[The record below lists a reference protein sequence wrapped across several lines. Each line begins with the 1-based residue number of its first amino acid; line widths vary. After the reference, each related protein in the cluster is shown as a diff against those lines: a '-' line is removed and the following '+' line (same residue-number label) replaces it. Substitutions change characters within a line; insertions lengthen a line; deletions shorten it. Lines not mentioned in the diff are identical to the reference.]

1 MLQYLGFPLLAA
13 LGLELPPNVR
23 TLEKRS
29 SAWKPVK
36 HGALQNVDVKQ
47 CNRNVMNI
55 SGNLNVKPQ
64 AIQVC
69 FEYVHAY
76 KVL

>member
-36 HGALQNVDVKQ
+36 HGALMKVDVKQ
-47 CNRNVMNI
+47 CNRNVMKI

-64 AIQVC
+64 AIQVSIVH
-69 FEYVHAY
+69 VHAY